1 MKRVTLKV
9 PDQKLS
15 FFLELIQHL
24 GIEVAEE
31 TDIPEDHKAIVR
43 DRIKTAKDEDL
54 VPWDEARK
62 ELSFE
67 SMP

>member
-1 MKRVTLKV
+1 MKRVILKV
-9 PDQKLS
+9 PDKKLS

-31 TDIPEDHKAIVR
+31 TDIAEEHKAIVR
-43 DRIKTAKDEDL
+43 DRIETAKDEDF

-62 ELSFE
+62 EPTFKGI
-67 SMP
+67 P